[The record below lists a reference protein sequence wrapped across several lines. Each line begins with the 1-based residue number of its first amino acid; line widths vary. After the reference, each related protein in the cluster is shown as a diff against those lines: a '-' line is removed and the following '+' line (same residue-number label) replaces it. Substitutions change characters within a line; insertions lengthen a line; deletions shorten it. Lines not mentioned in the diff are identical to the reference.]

1 MTDPIRRADLS
12 FDPVSLT
19 LITDSLISAIAEK
32 LRNGKTAS
40 VEKQVLFQLFIAD
53 VRSQQDVN
61 PEAEK
66 ENPEE
71 EAPKE

>member
-32 LRNGKTAS
+32 LRNGETAS

-53 VRSQQDVN
+53 VRSQQAVN

>member
-12 FDPVSLT
+12 FDPVSLN
-19 LITDSLISAIAEK
+19 LITDSLISAIAER
-32 LRNGKTAS
+32 LRNGETAS

-53 VRSQQDVN
+53 VRSQQAVK
-61 PEAEK
+61 PEAE
-66 ENPEE
+66 EE

>member
-32 LRNGKTAS
+32 LRNGETAS

-71 EAPKE
+71 ETPRE